1 MNQSNYD
8 IERAIL
14 ACIMLKPKLI
24 DELYVNDILFQ
35 NPINRR
41 ILQIFKVQYRETK
54 NLDTVLMVN
63 KIQSEAEK
71 QSFIN
76 ELIPLVQSIASPQ
89 EFYQYQEELQE
100 IYKNS
105 QIEQVVNTFVDK
117 KINKEELIDELNN
130 IQSQNF
136 IITKRNKKTP
146 DEILALIRK
155 KDNILIFSRLQKLNQ
170 KLRFRI
176 NTVNIIAARPSEG
189 KSAFAIN
196 LFTDL
201 SKKYKCLY
209 FNLEMTEAEM
219 YERIIGI
226 ESAIQITDIIKPQTS
241 YQDVKIKESI
251 NQINSLN
258 YEIING
264 SQNIKSI
271 KSKIIKEQ
279 REEHLIVFIDYVG
292 YVQNK
297 WGQSDKDRIGE
308 VVREFNNITK
318 DYNCTIFLVAQ
329 INRQGSDKPSMEDLK
344 DSGEL
349 EQTADTIM
357 ILHDNDKANNDTK
370 KYIDL
375 LIPKARGSKRNVAIK
390 LFYDK
395 SNQRIEIV

>member
-63 KIQSEAEK
+63 KIQSEVEK

-357 ILHDNDKANNDTK
+357 ILHDSDKANNDTK

>member
-63 KIQSEAEK
+63 KIQSEVEK

-146 DEILALIRK
+146 NEILALIRK

-271 KSKIIKEQ
+271 KPKIIKEQ

-357 ILHDNDKANNDTK
+357 ILHDSDKANNDTK

>member
-63 KIQSEAEK
+63 KIQSEVEK

-357 ILHDNDKANNDTK
+357 ILHDSNKANNDTK

>member
-63 KIQSEAEK
+63 KIQSEVEK

-146 DEILALIRK
+146 NEILALIRK
-155 KDNILIFSRLQKLNQ
+155 KDNILIFL
-170 KLRFRI
+170 
-176 NTVNIIAARPSEG
+176 
-189 KSAFAIN
+189 
-196 LFTDL
+196 
-201 SKKYKCLY
+201 
-209 FNLEMTEAEM
+209 
-219 YERIIGI
+219 
-226 ESAIQITDIIKPQTS
+226 
-241 YQDVKIKESI
+241 
-251 NQINSLN
+251 
-258 YEIING
+258 
-264 SQNIKSI
+264 
-271 KSKIIKEQ
+271 
-279 REEHLIVFIDYVG
+279 DY
-292 YVQNK
+292 
-297 WGQSDKDRIGE
+297 
-308 VVREFNNITK
+308 
-318 DYNCTIFLVAQ
+318 
-329 INRQGSDKPSMEDLK
+329 
-344 DSGEL
+344 
-349 EQTADTIM
+349 
-357 ILHDNDKANNDTK
+357 
-370 KYIDL
+370 
-375 LIPKARGSKRNVAIK
+375 RN
-390 LFYDK
+390 
-395 SNQRIEIV
+395 

>member
-63 KIQSEAEK
+63 KIQSEVEN

-146 DEILALIRK
+146 NEILALIRK

-357 ILHDNDKANNDTK
+357 ILHDSDKANNDTK

>member
-357 ILHDNDKANNDTK
+357 ILHDSDKANNDTK

>member
-63 KIQSEAEK
+63 KIQSEVEK

-146 DEILALIRK
+146 NEILALIRK

-357 ILHDNDKANNDTK
+357 ILHDSDKAKNDTK

>member
-63 KIQSEAEK
+63 KIQSEVEK

-146 DEILALIRK
+146 NEILALIRK

-357 ILHDNDKANNDTK
+357 ILHDSDKANNDTK

>member
-357 ILHDNDKANNDTK
+357 ILHDSDKANNDTK

-375 LIPKARGSKRNVAIK
+375 LIPKTRGSKRNVAIK

>member
-251 NQINSLN
+251 NQIKSLN

-357 ILHDNDKANNDTK
+357 ILHDSDKANNDTK

>member
-146 DEILALIRK
+146 NEILALIRK

-329 INRQGSDKPSMEDLK
+329 INRQGSDKPSMEELK

-357 ILHDNDKANNDTK
+357 ILHDSDKANNDTK

>member
-297 WGQSDKDRIGE
+297 WGQSDRDRIGE

-357 ILHDNDKANNDTK
+357 ILHDSDKANNDTK

>member
-63 KIQSEAEK
+63 KIQSEVEK

-136 IITKRNKKTP
+136 IITKRNKQTP

-357 ILHDNDKANNDTK
+357 ILHDSDKANNDTK